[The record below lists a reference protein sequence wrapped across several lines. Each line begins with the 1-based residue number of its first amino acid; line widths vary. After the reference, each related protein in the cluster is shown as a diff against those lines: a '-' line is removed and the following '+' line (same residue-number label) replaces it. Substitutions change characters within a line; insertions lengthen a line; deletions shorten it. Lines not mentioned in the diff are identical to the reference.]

1 MKLCFRGGRTY
12 SLINRGSGPIWMD
25 GMHCDGS
32 EAKINDCSF
41 NGWSEHN
48 CTHRDDAG
56 VYCTECKCITY
67 EP

>member
-1 MKLCFRGGRTY
+1 
-12 SLINRGSGPIWMD
+12 MD

-32 EAKINDCSF
+32 EAKISDCSF